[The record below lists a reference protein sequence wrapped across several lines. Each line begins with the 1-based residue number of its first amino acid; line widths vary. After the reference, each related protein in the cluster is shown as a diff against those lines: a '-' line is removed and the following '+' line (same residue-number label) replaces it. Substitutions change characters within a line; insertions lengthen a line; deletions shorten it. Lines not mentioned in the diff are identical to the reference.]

1 MSKRMEMLE
10 SYQQSIDS
18 RTVLVED
25 RMNNFEGEVL
35 YLRGDFWKKG

>member
-1 MSKRMEMLE
+1 MEMLE

-35 YLRGDFWKKG
+35 YLRVDFWKKG

>member
-35 YLRGDFWKKG
+35 YLRVDFWKKG